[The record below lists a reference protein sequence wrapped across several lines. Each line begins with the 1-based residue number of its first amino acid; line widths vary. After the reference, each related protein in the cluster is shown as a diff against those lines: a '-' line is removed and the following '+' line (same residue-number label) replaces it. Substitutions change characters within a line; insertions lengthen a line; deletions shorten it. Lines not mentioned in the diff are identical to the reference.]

1 MRKNFAVTLLTLGL
15 LLTGCTS
22 TMVETGTELNSK
34 VPQSIDGYEYVS
46 KELAESTGFCTGNP
60 TSEAMNTEAEYVGI
74 FYYSDS
80 NSQLR
85 PADGEC
91 NNRDFALSLT
101 NGVVNIMLIR
111 NNEIDQFG
119 NQMQELIGDLCEPRD
134 AYEDILACYFF
145 INDSWITVTA
155 RQDGTEKQFRDK
167 YQNLATKF
175 AEQAEFGIK

>member
-1 MRKNFAVTLLTLGL
+1 
-15 LLTGCTS
+15 
-22 TMVETGTELNSK
+22 
-34 VPQSIDGYEYVS
+34 
-46 KELAESTGFCTGNP
+46 
-60 TSEAMNTEAEYVGI
+60 
-74 FYYSDS
+74 
-80 NSQLR
+80 
-85 PADGEC
+85 
-91 NNRDFALSLT
+91 
-101 NGVVNIMLIR
+101 MLIR